1 MTCGSAGAAGSIDPF
16 EWRVVTNH
24 ETQWGLQPRL
34 FLILILFSFSF
45 VYTVKQW
52 LLYPLGPFTCYN
64 IVDYRMKKKK
74 IEFNVAIFCMLDRRR
89 DRKEVMSSGITADWT
104 GLFKMKKSNFRLLLL
119 IAFYGLFLILGAAI
133 FSAIESPLEVA
144 EVKNMRDRKN
154 HFLRTHSCITGKWFE
169 VHHQQVVSL
178 LIGTPLQNYRNS
190 INLLTVL
197 Q

>member
-1 MTCGSAGAAGSIDPF
+1 MLRF
-16 EWRVVTNH
+16 
-24 ETQWGLQPRL
+24 
-34 FLILILFSFSF
+34 
-45 VYTVKQW
+45 
-52 LLYPLGPFTCYN
+52 
-64 IVDYRMKKKK
+64 
-74 IEFNVAIFCMLDRRR
+74 FCMLDRRR
-89 DRKEVMSSGITADWT
+89 DRKEAMSSGIAADWT

-178 LIGTPLQNYRNS
+178 LLGTALQNDRNS

-197 Q
+197 